1 MVNVMRRVVRV
12 LIALPVLL
20 LTAGGSVRAQQPG
33 SPAPG
38 NGVPLEVPVCI
49 DRIRDA
55 LAHPPAET
63 LKGLD
68 QPTFRLM
75 VLERQRIDQIMEQIT
90 FEGGGGPEVS
100 GGRSNYDMQQL
111 LFPPV
116 DNPLVQPYAPFTT
129 GQVATLAAEG
139 VAEKL
144 TVALARRFREARHQE
159 AEREARDEVMRALA
173 AFYAAHPEAPR
184 P

>member
-1 MVNVMRRVVRV
+1 MRRVVRV
-12 LIALPVLL
+12 VIALPVLL
-20 LTAGGSVRAQQPG
+20 LTAGGPVRAQQPG
-33 SPAPG
+33 SAAPG
-38 NGVPLEVPVCI
+38 NGVLLDVPVSL

-75 VLERQRIDQIMEQIT
+75 VLEHQRIDQIMEQIT

-100 GGRSNYDMQQL
+100 GGRANYDMQQL

-139 VAEKL
+139 VAEKF
-144 TVALARRFREARHQE
+144 AFDLARRFREERRQN
-159 AEREARDEVMRALA
+159 AEREAHDEVMRALA
-173 AFYAAHPEAPR
+173 AFYAAHPEALKP
-184 P
+184 